1 MTHEQVSDWLDKY
14 IAAWKT
20 YDHEAIG
27 DLFSEE
33 ATYLYAPWQEPL
45 RGRLAIVSSWL
56 QNQDAP
62 GTWSA
67 EYKPYAVDGDLAVTT
82 GVSNYFG
89 ADGKTVDREYWN
101 VWLLRFDD
109 DGRCREFTEYY
120 MKTPKKADES

>member
-1 MTHEQVSDWLDKY
+1 MTHEQVSDWLDRY
-14 IAAWKT
+14 ITAWKT
-20 YDHEAIG
+20 YDQEAIG

-56 QNQDAP
+56 QNQDTP

-82 GVSNYFG
+82 GVSKYYG
-89 ADGKTVDREYWN
+89 ADGKTVEREYWN
-101 VWLLRFDD
+101 VWLLHFDN
-109 DGRCREFTEYY
+109 DGRCRDFSEYY
-120 MKTPKKADES
+120 MKTPKDVES